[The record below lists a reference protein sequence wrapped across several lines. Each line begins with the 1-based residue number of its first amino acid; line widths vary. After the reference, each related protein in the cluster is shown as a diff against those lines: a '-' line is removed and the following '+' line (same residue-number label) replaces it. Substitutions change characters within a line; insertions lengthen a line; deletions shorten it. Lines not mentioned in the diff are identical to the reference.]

1 MRRLVPHSNKLYA
14 SMHLN
19 FISKLERRLMEDL
32 ARLVVEAGSVQT
44 IAKVKG
50 PFSNTTV
57 ARRLASWCFD

>member
-1 MRRLVPHSNKLYA
+1 MHLLYLTRVCTHVAVHSNKLYA

-44 IAKVKG
+44 IAKV
-50 PFSNTTV
+50 TYYY
-57 ARRLASWCFD
+57 

>member
-1 MRRLVPHSNKLYA
+1 MHVAVCSNKLYA

-44 IAKVKG
+44 IAKV
-50 PFSNTTV
+50 
-57 ARRLASWCFD
+57 AYCY

>member
-1 MRRLVPHSNKLYA
+1 VAVHSNKLYA

-44 IAKVKG
+44 IAKV
-50 PFSNTTV
+50 TYYY
-57 ARRLASWCFD
+57 